1 MTFLAPWALWVAG
14 AVSAAVIALHIL
26 ASKHPRVT
34 PLPTARF
41 IPEVP
46 LRATARAMRLSD
58 VLLMLLRVA
67 AVMLVGLAF
76 ARPEVTRGRR
86 AVGRVVMVD
95 ASRAL
100 ASRSEIVDSA
110 SRMVARGDV
119 LIAFDSS
126 AHAIRGGDAD
136 ALRAALADDSSQAS
150 RGSLSTAL
158 VSAMRHASSLRADA
172 DSVEIVL
179 LSPLAAEEWDAA
191 TAGIRAAWP
200 GRVRL
205 VRVAAAKPAATP
217 ATRIELMNASA
228 DDPVRAAA
236 MLSGRATGAA
246 SRASGTAVA
255 PLASAATSETPIARI
270 DRGSPSASDTAWAR
284 DRAHTLVRWPS
295 ALDSAGWRARARPD
309 TAGAILVKIGE
320 ASAIVVSPFARG
332 VDPTQGRII
341 ARWTDGTAAATER
354 TLGEGCIRDV
364 AIPLARAGD
373 LALRESTRRLVS
385 VLATPCGGDVHYT
398 PASDSALAQLRGTGP
413 LVATRALETRTAP
426 PGHLATWLLA
436 AALALLL
443 VEPLL
448 RRQRAAA

>member
-1 MTFLAPWALWVAG
+1 MTFLAPWALWMAG

-26 ASKHPRVT
+26 ASKNPRVT

-41 IPEVP
+41 IPDVP

-67 AVMLVGLAF
+67 AVMLVGLAL

-86 AVGRVVMVD
+86 AVGRVVLVD

-100 ASRSEIVDSA
+100 ASRSEMADSA
-110 SRMVARGDV
+110 SRIVARGDV

-126 AHAIRGGDAD
+126 AHAIRGGSPD
-136 ALRAALADDSSQAS
+136 ALRAALADSSSHAS

-158 VSAMRHASSLRADA
+158 VAAMRQASSLRAEA

-191 TAGIRAAWP
+191 TAAIRAAWP

-205 VRVAAAKPAATP
+205 IRVAAAKPSAA
-217 ATRIELMNASA
+217 AAARIEVTNASA

-246 SRASGTAVA
+246 SKPTGTVDTPPANTATSGTA
-255 PLASAATSETPIARI
+255 IARI
-270 DRGSPSASDTAWAR
+270 DRGTPSASDTGWAR
-284 DRAHTLVRWPS
+284 DRAHTLVRWPA
-295 ALDSAGWRARARPD
+295 ALDSAGWRGRAHPD
-309 TAGAILVKIGE
+309 TAEALLVQVGE
-320 ASAIVVSPFARG
+320 ATAVVVSPFARS
-332 VDPTQGRII
+332 VDPAGGRIL
-341 ARWTDGTAAATER
+341 ARWADGTPAATER
-354 TLGEGCIRDV
+354 ALGEGCIRDV

-385 VLATPCGGDVHYT
+385 ALATPCGGDVQYT